1 MLHKYQEQGV
11 FSCSCHK
18 IFQIVLDV
26 ERYPDFVPW
35 CKAVYIR
42 EKIENQMVVDLLATF
57 NGIKG
62 QYTSEVI
69 SFPPRQTNE
78 ALIEVQ
84 SSNGIFQYLYN
95 KWQFTSID
103 DNKTMINFYIE
114 FKFKSNTLSLL
125 LSTVYKY
132 TQRKI
137 VKAFKNRAEQIL
149 T

>member
-1 MLHKYQEQGV
+1 MSHKYQEQGI

-35 CKAVYIR
+35 CEAVYIR
-42 EKIENQMVVDLLATF
+42 EKTDNQMVVDLLATF
-57 NGIKG
+57 HGIKG

-69 SFPPRQTNE
+69 AFPPRNTNE

-103 DNKTMINFYIE
+103 DNKTMIKFYIE

-125 LSTVYKY
+125 LSAMYKY

-137 VKAFKNRAEQIL
+137 VKAFKNRAERIL